1 MDPDAIVEALSR
13 LATRNYGEQGI
24 PMLLLLENTAD
35 EVQQVS
41 GNASGVSLYAEL
53 AVSDETLAQK
63 AGPAF
68 RNAVASLDGM
78 GRELATG
85 DLARVIEWVA
95 DERFGPKTLAVGRGD
110 AQS

>member
-35 EVQQVS
+35 EAQQVS
-41 GNASGVSLYAEL
+41 GNARGVSLYAEL
-53 AVSDETLAQK
+53 VVSDETLVQT

-68 RNAVASLDGM
+68 RNAVASLDGV
-78 GRELATG
+78 GRGLATG
-85 DLARVIEWVA
+85 DLARVVEWVA
-95 DERFGPKTLAVGRGD
+95 DERFGPETLAAGRGD